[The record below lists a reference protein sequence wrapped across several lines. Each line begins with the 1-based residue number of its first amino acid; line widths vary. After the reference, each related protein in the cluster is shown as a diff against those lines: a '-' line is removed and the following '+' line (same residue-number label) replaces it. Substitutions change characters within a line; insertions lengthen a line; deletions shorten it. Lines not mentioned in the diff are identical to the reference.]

1 MQNLWLK
8 IKIWTKIAVF
18 SLVMI
23 FLLIFVFE
31 NSNKPASIWVWFN
44 EEEVQTTVLK
54 LIVSMLLAGVLGTLL
69 VRMAF
74 GTLRQIR
81 DLRHRSATAQMH
93 SDVAELKAKAAML
106 QTKPSGETPAAGVPG
121 GDRPASPR
129 G

>member
-23 FLLIFVFE
+23 FLLIFVFN
-31 NSNKPASIWVWFN
+31 NSNKEIHIWIWFG
-44 EEEVQTTVLK
+44 EEEVHTTALK
-54 LIVSMLLAGVLGTLL
+54 LIVSMLLVGVLGTLL

-81 DLRHRSATAQMH
+81 ELRQRNAANQLHK
-93 SDVAELKAKAAML
+93 DVADIKAKAAML
-106 QTKPSGETPAAGVPG
+106 QTKPQGETPG
-121 GDRPASPR
+121 GGTA
-129 G
+129 

>member
-8 IKIWTKIAVF
+8 IKIWTKIVIF

-23 FLLIFVFE
+23 FLLIFVFN
-31 NSNKPASIWVWFN
+31 NSNKPASIWVWFGQ
-44 EEEVQTTVLK
+44 EEVQTTVLK
-54 LIVSMLLAGVLGTLL
+54 LIVSMLLVGVLGTLL

-81 DLRHRSATAQMH
+81 ELRKRNAAAQMH

-106 QTKPSGETPAAGVPG
+106 QTKPVE
-121 GDRPASPR
+121 GDRI
-129 G
+129 GLGENK

>member
-23 FLLIFVFE
+23 FLLIFVFN
-31 NSNKPASIWVWFN
+31 NSNKPASIWVWFGQ
-44 EEEVQTTVLK
+44 EEVQTTVLK
-54 LIVSMLLAGVLGTLL
+54 LIVSMLLVGVLGTLL

-81 DLRHRSATAQMH
+81 ELRHRNAAVQLH
-93 SDVAELKAKAAML
+93 KDVADIKAKAAML
-106 QTKPSGETPAAGVPG
+106 QTKPTGEGTEVGKV
-121 GDRPASPR
+121 
-129 G
+129 

>member
-8 IKIWTKIAVF
+8 IKIWTKITIF

-23 FLLIFVFE
+23 FLLIFVFK
-31 NSNKPASIWVWFN
+31 NSNKPAYIWVWFD

-81 DLRHRSATAQMH
+81 ELRQRSAATQMH
-93 SDVAELKAKAAML
+93 KDVAEIKAKAAML
-106 QTKPSGETPAAGVPG
+106 QTKPPSETPGAG
-121 GDRPASPR
+121 PA
-129 G
+129 

>member
-8 IKIWTKIAVF
+8 VKIWTKIVIF

-23 FLLIFVFE
+23 FLLIFVLK
-31 NSNKPASIWVWFN
+31 NSDEDVRIWVWD
-44 EEEVQTTVLK
+44 EVHTTVLK

-81 DLRHRSATAQMH
+81 ELRQRNAASQLHK
-93 SDVAELKAKAAML
+93 DVADIKAKAAML
-106 QTKPSGETPAAGVPG
+106 QTKPPG
-121 GDRPASPR
+121 PDQTA
-129 G
+129 